1 MRGAEV
7 GDLPRPVRK
16 RSSTEASLT
25 KRGGGKTARRRSGEK
40 REEGESAAALEWAK
54 GGELADDPI
63 EEDDNDNETLNN
75 ANEQNSEAPLRGG
88 RRGDV
93 FDSMD

>member
-1 MRGAEV
+1 
-7 GDLPRPVRK
+7 VRK
-16 RSSTEASLT
+16 RTSAEASLT

-40 REEGESAAALEWAK
+40 KEEGESAAALEWAK

-63 EEDDNDNETLNN
+63 EEEDNDNETLNN